1 MFNLHVSL
9 YEYVSLSARDRV
21 LNLQTLAADPKC
33 ESVSLGDEPFLARQ
47 GRRSR
52 QLET

>member
-1 MFNLHVSL
+1 MRDLHVSL
-9 YEYVSLSARDRV
+9 YEYVSLSARDGV
-21 LNLQTLAADPKC
+21 LNLQIPDPAPKC
-33 ESVSLGDEPFLARQ
+33 EFMSLGDEPCLARQ